1 MMMHSWHTDC
11 VNVFLGAEFAPP
23 LNLQGIRPDF
33 CSWRLVVGEL
43 QMSILQSTITET
55 KANLYTQLRELER
68 LRDQV
73 KQAEMLARKSQSGG
87 KRTQDYNEKGASVI

>member
-1 MMMHSWHTDC
+1 MF
-11 VNVFLGAEFAPP
+11 FLGAEFAPP

-73 KQAEMLARKSQSGG
+73 KQAEMLARKSRSGG
-87 KRTQDYNEKGASVI
+87 KRTQDYNDKGASVV